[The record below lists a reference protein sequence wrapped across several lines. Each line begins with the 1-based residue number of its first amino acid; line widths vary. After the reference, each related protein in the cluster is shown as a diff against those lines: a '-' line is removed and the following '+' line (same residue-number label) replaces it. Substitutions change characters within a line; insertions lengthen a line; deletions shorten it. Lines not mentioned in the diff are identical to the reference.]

1 MGNNSSSISVQI
13 HLFLLQHLAK
23 KSPTFTTRRSIYLH
37 HYRRNVRSLE
47 MSLGL
52 TKNILNEYFSQR
64 KRIALRISLLKIFF
78 YSIQAIRFPSK
89 YERYILRG

>member
-13 HLFLLQHLAK
+13 HLLLLQHLAK
-23 KSPTFTTRRSIYLH
+23 ITYFYYTKKYIYLH

-89 YERYILRG
+89 YERYILQG